1 MKGVSVEL
9 QTGVQ
14 FYIFIATI
22 PTEEHT
28 CTCMLKSVHENNK
41 TNVMMVKW

>member
-28 CTCMLKSVHENNK
+28 CMLKSVLENNK